1 MCEHFNSPHLIHTI
15 LSENRACR
23 GAGWGDR
30 GRRLVWVA
38 GHTLLWENLRTGT
51 ESKRL
56 LRSGGQRCPSVS
68 RLVFSRLNDVVFTSE
83 LSLATLIRPFNLK
96 IVTTTDRAEIQK
108 EPLKWCN
115 TKNTLHL
122 VLSDV
127 ASLNRSSYFSSRTLV
142 SIYRTKVASTLK
154 YSQYWLSFYILK
166 DWTD

>member
-1 MCEHFNSPHLIHTI
+1 MCEHFNSLHLIHTI

-23 GAGWGDR
+23 GVGWADQ
-30 GRRLVWVA
+30 GRWLVWAA
-38 GHTLLWENLRTGT
+38 GHTRWENLTTGT

-83 LSLATLIRPFNLK
+83 RSLATLTTPFYLK
-96 IVTTTDRAEIQK
+96 IVTPTDRAEIQK
-108 EPLKWCN
+108 KPLKWRN
-115 TKNTLHL
+115 TKNILHL

-127 ASLNRSSYFSSRTLV
+127 ASLNRSSYFSSRILV
-142 SIYRTKVASTLK
+142 SIYRTKVANTLK
-154 YSQYWLSFYILK
+154 YSQYWRSFYILK